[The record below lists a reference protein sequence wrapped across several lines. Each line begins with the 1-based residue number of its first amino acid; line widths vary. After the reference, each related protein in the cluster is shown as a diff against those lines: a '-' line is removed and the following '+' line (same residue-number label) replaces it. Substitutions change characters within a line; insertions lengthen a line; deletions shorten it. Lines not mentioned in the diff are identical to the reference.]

1 MSGLRR
7 VLHPILIA
15 AVVFAVLPFA
25 LPRFGSAGTL
35 ATEIAIYTLYAMGFN
50 LLLGYTGLVSF
61 GASAFFGTA
70 SYAAGLASVH
80 VTANPFLCILF
91 GTVFAAALGLV
102 LEVPHQR
109 SRIEEVDGRHTDAA
123 LALEGH
129 SLVYLGCQQ

>member
-70 SYAAGLASVH
+70 SYAIWRRPRGLYRTCSCKRR
-80 VTANPFLCILF
+80 T
-91 GTVFAAALGLV
+91 
-102 LEVPHQR
+102 
-109 SRIEEVDGRHTDAA
+109 S
-123 LALEGH
+123 
-129 SLVYLGCQQ
+129 

>member
-102 LEVPHQR
+102 LGAIILR
-109 SRIEEVDGRHTDAA
+109 RRGIYD
-123 LALEGH
+123 
-129 SLVYLGCQQ
+129 